1 MIQSPVYTE
10 ITECQDCYKCIRKC
24 PVKAIR
30 VENSHARVIP
40 QMCVSCG
47 RCVLSCPS
55 FAKRYRNDVDL
66 ARHLAGSGK
75 KVFVS
80 LAPSFAAEFIDWT
93 PAQLVAAFKRLGFYA
108 VSETALGA
116 DFLSA
121 RIAEDLDTASRNRAD
136 GAARLFISSAC
147 PTMVEYIKRY
157 EKHLA
162 PCVMPHASPLLT
174 HARYL
179 RARFGSDIGVA
190 FVGPCIAKKREADIW
205 SGEINVAITF
215 AELREW
221 FQKEHLT
228 PQTVQPGEET
238 FVPRRSAK
246 GAFFPLD
253 GGEILAWKAYA
264 KYPVDSMA
272 VSGLEAIQ
280 EMLKDFSPETL
291 ERPLFLELLACQGGC
306 VNGPGVTGASPGIVR
321 RVRLSAYAESAD
333 ETLDAAALALSPP
346 VEADFPVSPAD
357 APEHTEE
364 AIRAALRSVGKFD
377 SADNLNCSSC
387 GYESCRDFAA
397 ALLDSRAEKSQC
409 ASYMRNLATKKANG
423 LIHAIPSGIVIIDR
437 NLSIVE
443 CNQQFAKLMGSE
455 IEDLYTLMPGLEGA
469 DLRKITP
476 LAPHFEAALAP
487 GSPGRIECDVRSG
500 KKIFHLNVFSVE
512 KGEIAAGVLE
522 DITQPQIRIDKTVS
536 RAREVIEKN
545 VSTVQKIAF
554 LLGEN
559 AAETEA
565 ILNSII
571 DSHTAREEDASDA
584 P

>member
-40 QMCVSCG
+40 HMCVSCG
-47 RCVLSCPS
+47 RCVLNCPS
-55 FAKRYRNDVDL
+55 FAKRYRNDVEL

-80 LAPSFAAEFIDWT
+80 LAPSFAAEFADWT

-121 RIAEDLDTASRNRAD
+121 RIAEELDASSEDPAS
-136 GAARLFISSAC
+136 GARRLFISSAC
-147 PTMVEYIKRY
+147 PSVVEYIKRY
-157 EKHLA
+157 ETHLA
-162 PCVMPHASPLLT
+162 SCVTPHASPLLT
-174 HARYL
+174 HARFL
-179 RARFGSDIGVA
+179 RAQFGNDIGVA

-228 PQTVQPGEET
+228 PQTVPPGEED

-246 GAFFPLD
+246 GAFFPLE
-253 GGEILAWKAYA
+253 GGEILTWKAYA

-272 VSGLEAIQ
+272 VSGLEEIQ
-280 EMLKDFSPETL
+280 EMLKNFSVESL
-291 ERPLFLELLACQGGC
+291 ERPLFLELLACEGGC
-306 VNGPGVTGASPGIVR
+306 LNGPGITGTSPGIIR
-321 RVRLSAYAESAD
+321 RVRLNAYAEGAD
-333 ETLDAAALALSPP
+333 ETLDAAALALSPS
-346 VEADFPVSPAD
+346 VEVDFPVSPAPP
-357 APEHTEE
+357 AEHAEE
-364 AIRAALRSVGKFD
+364 EIRAALRSVGKFD
-377 SADNLNCSSC
+377 PSDHLNCSSC
-387 GYESCRDFAA
+387 GYESCRDFAV

-409 ASYMRNLATKKANG
+409 ASYMRNLAAKKANG

-437 NLSIVE
+437 GLVIVE
-443 CNQQFAKLMGSE
+443 CNERFAKLMGSE

-476 LAPHFEAALAP
+476 PLAPYFEAALAP
-487 GSPGRIECDVRSG
+487 GSPGRIECEVRSG
-500 KKIFHLNVFSVE
+500 KKIFHINVFSIE

-522 DITQPQIRIDKTVS
+522 DITRPQIRIDKTV
-536 RAREVIEKN
+536 
-545 VSTVQKIAF
+545 
-554 LLGEN
+554 
-559 AAETEA
+559 
-565 ILNSII
+565 
-571 DSHTAREEDASDA
+571 
-584 P
+584 